1 MDFPGQESGRRPRDN
16 EIDLLRIH
24 YTANK
29 TVPARHKLDLIEVPP
44 DPLAAAKLRIAA
56 VVFLEQLIKLPSID
70 TGQAIVVKTD
80 EDRPLSGNRAATRV
94 LELPEKT
101 GFSRPPHPDDG
112 MGLVGNLRQSD
123 VAVRQR
129 VLRQPA
135 DGGVE
140 LLPECVKKGHTQK
153 RTSNL
158 SLWQ

>member
-56 VVFLEQLIKLPSID
+56 VVFLEQLIQLPRID

-80 EDRPLSGNRAATRV
+80 EDRPFSGN
-94 LELPEKT
+94 
-101 GFSRPPHPDDG
+101 
-112 MGLVGNLRQSD
+112 
-123 VAVRQR
+123 
-129 VLRQPA
+129 
-135 DGGVE
+135 
-140 LLPECVKKGHTQK
+140 
-153 RTSNL
+153 
-158 SLWQ
+158 